1 MKSKIDFLKDEMAL
15 QKARENNIKLR
26 LLPRKARS
34 EFIKTLFSASSIFIA
49 LVLTII
55 IFYLDPLN
63 FFHNTLNSL
72 LGFLLS
78 SLLLYAI
85 VLIIIMSIN
94 YFIRVKKWMINHEIN
109 VKWMLSLEKIHG
121 EELME
126 NLWLQYGRSRAAQQ
140 LKKIKEAFHF
150 FKENLG
156 KKFNENELTYN
167 RYLNTAYDIYLL
179 VQDNITEVIEFTL
192 DQQKTNIDELKLSIE
207 NEKKI
212 NSSKLSILEDR
223 LKVYESNELYIEK
236 ILDENDI
243 AIQKLTESSQK
254 IIN

>member
-1 MKSKIDFLKDEMAL
+1 M
-15 QKARENNIKLR
+15 
-26 LLPRKARS
+26 
-34 EFIKTLFSASSIFIA
+34 
-49 LVLTII
+49 
-55 IFYLDPLN
+55 
-63 FFHNTLNSL
+63 
-72 LGFLLS
+72 
-78 SLLLYAI
+78 
-85 VLIIIMSIN
+85 
-94 YFIRVKKWMINHEIN
+94 
-109 VKWMLSLEKIHG
+109 
-121 EELME
+121 
-126 NLWLQYGRSRAAQQ
+126 
-140 LKKIKEAFHF
+140 
-150 FKENLG
+150 
-156 KKFNENELTYN
+156 TYN